1 MNGTELDDAVERSA
15 AHIRACSGSVQPQI
29 AVLLGS
35 GWGALA
41 HSVQD
46 AVSVPYA
53 ALPAFP
59 RPGVEGHAGWLLL
72 GRIGT
77 QNVAVLSG
85 RQHTYETGDSAAMK
99 GALRTL
105 ALLGARVLVQ
115 TNAAGSLDARMRPGE
130 LMLIADHLN
139 LVQRTPLLHEPG
151 AQRFVDLRDAYD
163 PALRAAA
170 KSLALARGVTLHEG
184 VYAWMLGPQFETPA
198 EIRMLQQLG
207 AQAVGMSTVPE
218 TIVARQQGLRVLAL
232 SLFTNMGCGLDAQ
245 HLSHAHTLAAAQ
257 AAGARAVPLLE
268 ALIAALEV

>member
-1 MNGTELDDAVERSA
+1 MNGAQLEDAVERSA
-15 AHIRACSGSVQPQI
+15 ALIRSRLAGRSPQI

-41 HSVQD
+41 HGVQD
-46 AVSVPYA
+46 PVTIAYA
-53 ALPAFP
+53 DLPAFP

-72 GRIGT
+72 GRIGSRD
-77 QNVAVLSG
+77 VAVLSG
-85 RQHTYETGDSAAMK
+85 RQHTYENGDAAAMK

-105 ALLGARVLVQ
+105 ARLGMRVLVQ

-139 LVQRTPLLHEPG
+139 LVQRTPLLHEQG

-170 KSLALARGVTLHEG
+170 QRVAAARGVALHEG

-207 AQAVGMSTVPE
+207 AHAVGMSTVPE

-232 SLFTNMGCGLDAQ
+232 SLFTNMGCGLDGEV
-245 HLSHAHTLAAAQ
+245 LSHAHTLAAAQ
-257 AAGARAVPLLE
+257 AAGAHAVPFLE
-268 ALIAALEV
+268 ALLGALDV

>member
-1 MNGTELDDAVERSA
+1 MNEDELEDAVERSA
-15 AHIRACSGSVQPQI
+15 ALIRSRSGRRQPLV

-41 HSVQD
+41 HGVQD
-46 AVSVPYA
+46 ALTIPYA
-53 ALPAFP
+53 DLPAFP

-72 GRIGT
+72 GRIGERD
-77 QNVAVLSG
+77 VAVLSG
-85 RQHTYETGDSAAMK
+85 RQHTYEDGNPAAMK

-105 ALLGARVLVQ
+105 ARLGVRMLVQ
-115 TNAAGSLDARMRPGE
+115 TNAAGSLDGRMRPGE

-139 LVQRTPLLHEPG
+139 LVQRTPLLFEKG

-170 KSLALARGVTLHEG
+170 QSIAKARGVTLHEG

-218 TIVARQQGLRVLAL
+218 TIVARQQGMKVLAL
-232 SLFTNMGCGLDAQ
+232 SLLTNMGCGLDDA
-245 HLSHAHTLAAAQ
+245 HLSHEHTLAAAQ
-257 AAGARAVPLLE
+257 AAGTHAVPLLE
-268 ALIAALEV
+268 ALLAALEV

>member
-1 MNGTELDDAVERSA
+1 MNGAVLDDAVERSA
-15 AHIRACSGSVQPQI
+15 MHIRARLAGRSPQI

-35 GWGALA
+35 GWGGLA
-41 HSVQD
+41 HGVQD
-46 AVSVPYA
+46 ALTLAYA
-53 ALPAFP
+53 DLPAFP

-72 GRIGT
+72 GRIGGRDL
-77 QNVAVLSG
+77 AVLSG
-85 RQHTYETGDSAAMK
+85 RQHTYEDGDPAAMK

-105 ALLGARVLVQ
+105 ARLGVRVLVQ
-115 TNAAGSLDARMRPGE
+115 TNAAGSLDPSMRPGE

-139 LVQRTPLLHEPG
+139 LVQRSPLHYEQG

-163 PALRAAA
+163 PALRAIAQRVAA
-170 KSLALARGVTLHEG
+170 ARGMLLHEG

-207 AQAVGMSTVPE
+207 AHAVGMSTVPE

-232 SLFTNMGCGLDAQ
+232 SLFTNMGCGLDGE

-257 AAGARAVPLLE
+257 AAGAHAVPFLE
-268 ALIAALEV
+268 ALIGALEL

>member
-1 MNGTELDDAVERSA
+1 MNGAQLEDAVERSA
-15 AHIRACSGSVQPQI
+15 LQIRSRLAGRSPQI

-41 HSVQD
+41 HGVQD
-46 AVSVPYA
+46 ALTMAYA
-53 ALPAFP
+53 DLPAFP

-72 GRIGT
+72 GRIGGRD
-77 QNVAVLSG
+77 VAVLSG
-85 RQHTYETGDSAAMK
+85 RQHTYENGDPAAMK

-105 ALLGARVLVQ
+105 ARLGVRVLVQ
-115 TNAAGSLDARMRPGE
+115 TNAAGSLDPRMRPGE

-139 LVQRTPLLHEPG
+139 LVQRSPLHHEQG

-163 PALRAAA
+163 PALRAVAQRVAA
-170 KSLALARGVTLHEG
+170 ARGMPLHEG

-207 AQAVGMSTVPE
+207 AHAVGMSTVPE

-232 SLFTNMGCGLDAQ
+232 SLFTNLGCGLDGEA
-245 HLSHAHTLAAAQ
+245 LSHAHTLAAAQ
-257 AAGARAVPLLE
+257 AAGAHAVPFLE
-268 ALIAALEV
+268 ALIGALDV